1 MKMHSN
7 MYYIKM
13 KGQGCGDNGF
23 DKGWVD
29 IKYKAT
35 SVVV

>member
-1 MKMHSN
+1 